1 MSLHLGMLSLH
12 TKCLKKEENMGM
24 TNEQFFSYQKSL
36 LRQLERIEE
45 DLPDIK
51 EKKYLTQ
58 LIKDIKE
65 SLEKP

>member
-1 MSLHLGMLSLH
+1 
-12 TKCLKKEENMGM
+12 MGM

-45 DLPDIK
+45 DLPDVK